1 VIGERREVG
10 PPKGADE
17 PALARRV
24 AERGDLPVDM
34 PVIETR
40 ALRRQFGPTLAVA
53 DLSLSVARGE
63 VFGFLGPN
71 GAGKTTSIKML
82 LALIEPSGG
91 TGQVLGQPLGDRL
104 TRARIG
110 FLPEH
115 FRFHDVLTGREFLR
129 FHGRLY
135 GLRGADLD
143 ARIDAL
149 LVRVDLV
156 DAADR
161 PLRGYSKG
169 MLQRAGLAQAL
180 INDPELVFLDE
191 PTSGL
196 DPLGRLLVRDIIGE
210 LRERGATVF
219 LNSHLLGEVEA
230 TCDRVAFVKQG
241 RVVHGMTLA
250 TAASALD
257 VELRLSPIDP
267 CVLVGVARFAR
278 DVERVGED
286 RLWMRVAGEDLVPDL
301 VRWLVTHGAAV
312 YGVQTRRK
320 SLEQWFVEVMGDDQ
334 RPG

>member
-1 VIGERREVG
+1 VT
-10 PPKGADE
+10 A
-17 PALARRV
+17 
-24 AERGDLPVDM
+24 

-53 DLSLSVARGE
+53 GLSLSVAPGE

-161 PLRGYSKG
+161 PMRGYSKG

-241 RVVHGMTLA
+241 RVVHQLTLTQAPRGPAEAGLHVHA
-250 TAASALD
+250 TID
-257 VELRLSPIDP
+257 VEVRAQPIDA
-267 CVLVGVARFAR
+267 CVIEGLSRFGT
-278 DVERVGED
+278 DVVRVSDD
-286 RLWMRVAGEDLVPDL
+286 RLCLRVPSEEVVSDI
-301 VRWLVTHGAAV
+301 VRWLVEHQAHV